1 VKRAEELSSKDRKL
15 RGVFKGNI
23 KKAGAPKQIGLKTL
37 FKRVKARTLLKEAE
51 EQLAEELEEDKK
63 EAIFKKVVGR
73 PKLNPKP
80 RKIKAPNKSVKRA
93 AGDPKKA
100 KKKQKTLFSCWKK
113 N

>member
-63 EAIFKKVVGR
+63 SNFQESGWETETQ
-73 PKLNPKP
+73 PE
-80 RKIKAPNKSVKRA
+80 
-93 AGDPKKA
+93 
-100 KKKQKTLFSCWKK
+100 TTK